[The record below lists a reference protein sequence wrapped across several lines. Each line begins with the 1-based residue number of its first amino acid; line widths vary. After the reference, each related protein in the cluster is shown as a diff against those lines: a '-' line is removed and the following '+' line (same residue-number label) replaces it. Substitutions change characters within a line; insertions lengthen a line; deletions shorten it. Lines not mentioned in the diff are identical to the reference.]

1 MDGET
6 RAYFERLQQ
15 SHTELRA
22 YFEQSHTEL
31 RAYFEQA
38 HAELRAYVE
47 RRFDQLEGA
56 VAHLR
61 DTTAG
66 HFEALEARINKRLD
80 RDRW

>member
-1 MDGET
+1 
-6 RAYFERLQQ
+6 
-15 SHTELRA
+15 
-22 YFEQSHTEL
+22 
-31 RAYFEQA
+31 
-38 HAELRAYVE
+38 VE